1 MAAHVGLEP
10 TNAGVK
16 FLCLTAWLMGYIMEQ
31 ITGIEPVPSTWEAEV
46 LPLNYI
52 CREERTAL

>member
-16 FLCLTAWLMGYIMEQ
+16 FLCLTAWLIGYIMEQ
-31 ITGIEPVPSTWEAEV
+31 ITGVEPAPSAWEADV

-52 CREERTAL
+52 CTSIYQT